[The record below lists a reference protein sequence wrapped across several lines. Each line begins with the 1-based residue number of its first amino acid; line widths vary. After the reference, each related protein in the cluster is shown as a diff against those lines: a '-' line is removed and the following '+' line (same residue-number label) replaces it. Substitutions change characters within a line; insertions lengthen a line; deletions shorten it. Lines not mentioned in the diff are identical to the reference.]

1 MQNNDML
8 KKGLVWGIIFC
19 MLLIVNTSTV
29 ISISDEK
36 VITKGEEKCYIF
48 EDSSGKREIKY
59 IENDDKIG
67 NDLANNMSTN
77 THDNLAPNPS
87 FEEGD
92 VMPTG
97 WAYYSIVA
105 NGIFHWDSNYSYSG
119 EKSVGSSNLTY
130 KKNYHSQLI
139 WETTDFIP
147 VEFGENEYGFSV
159 WVKYIGTVKSWNQTA
174 GIMIAFY
181 NESYGYLGGIG
192 AGIEACSEW
201 SYVSYNTES
210 WGRDP
215 YIKYV
220 KLQPIYMN
228 LPFRGATDPSLEV
241 RFDDVYFG
249 VNNPPDTPTITG
261 KIIGHVN
268 TSYNFTIQTTDP
280 EQDKIKYYIYW
291 GDNTY
296 TFTGLNESGAK
307 IVVSHIWNKTGK
319 YNIEILAADMYD
331 ALSDWTNLSVV
342 MPYSFD
348 KPIPNFLGLLLQR
361 FPNAFPILRQL
372 FGY

>member
-1 MQNNDML
+1 M
-8 KKGLVWGIIFC
+8 I
-19 MLLIVNTSTV
+19 
-29 ISISDEK
+29 
-36 VITKGEEKCYIF
+36 
-48 EDSSGKREIKY
+48 
-59 IENDDKIG
+59 
-67 NDLANNMSTN
+67 TN

-92 VMPTG
+92 TSPTG
-97 WAYYSIVA
+97 WEHYSINS
-105 NGIFHWDSNYSYSG
+105 NGLFHWDSNYSYSG

-130 KKNYHSQLI
+130 MKNYHSQLI
-139 WETTDFIP
+139 WETTDFMP
-147 VEFGENEYGFSV
+147 VDFGENEYGFSV

-174 GIMIAFY
+174 GIMVVFY

-201 SYVSYNTES
+201 SYVSSNTLNDFF
-210 WGRDP
+210 GLTP
-215 YIKYV
+215 YTKYIK
-220 KLQPIYMN
+220 LQLIYMN
-228 LPFRGATDPSLEV
+228 LPFRGTTDPSLEV

-296 TFTGLNESGAK
+296 TFTGLNESEAK
-307 IVVSHIWNKTGK
+307 IVVSHIWNKTGT
-319 YNIEILAADMYD
+319 YNVRVFAADIYD
-331 ALSDWTNLSVV
+331 ARSDWTNLSVV

-348 KPIPNFLGLLLQR
+348 KPIPNFLDFVIAAIPQCVPDTTTAIWVLRIPPLFLLFFLS
-361 FPNAFPILRQL
+361 F
-372 FGY
+372 